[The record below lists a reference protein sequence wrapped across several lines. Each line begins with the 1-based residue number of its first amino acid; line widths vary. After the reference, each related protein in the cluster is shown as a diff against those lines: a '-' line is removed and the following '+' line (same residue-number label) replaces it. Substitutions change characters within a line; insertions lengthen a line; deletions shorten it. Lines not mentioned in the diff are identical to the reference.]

1 VRAVAAQPKPVTL
14 AAAKANP
21 MLESMVLTKN
31 SRLSVQPVSAAEWN
45 EVCRMGGLITKK
57 LKG

>member
-1 VRAVAAQPKPVTL
+1 MAALPKPVTL

-31 SRLSVQPVSAAEWN
+31 SRLSVQPVSAAEWS